1 MKKILCLL
9 SIIVTVFVAQAQE
22 RPMNGQSRPAMRN
35 RQGIELNQHVDS
47 ALLRKGMERQL
58 PQRQMTKEQRERLE
72 LFSIQFITKKL
83 DLTPTE
89 AEKFWP
95 LYNEQKEASR
105 NLMQT
110 AKQDEIAFQE
120 AMLVIRKKFKKD
132 LMPVLKT
139 EKRVNL
145 ALKVDRD
152 LLNKMRNEI
161 MRRKRPM

>member
-1 MKKILCLL
+1 MKKILCLF
-9 SIIVTVFVAQAQE
+9 SFIVTVFVAQAQE
-22 RPMNGQSRPAMRN
+22 QPMNGRNMQPPPPRAMN
-35 RQGIELNQHVDS
+35 
-47 ALLRKGMERQL
+47 
-58 PQRQMTKEQRERLE
+58 KEQRERLE

-110 AKQDEIAFQE
+110 AKEDEIAFQE

-132 LMPVLKT
+132 LMPILKS
-139 EKRVNL
+139 EERVNL

-152 LLNKMRNEI
+152 LLNRMRNEM

>member
-1 MKKILCLL
+1 MKKILCLFGF
-9 SIIVTVFVAQAQE
+9 IVTVFVAQAQE
-22 RPMNGQSRPAMRN
+22 QPMNGQSRPAMRN
-35 RQGIELNQHVDS
+35 RQ
-47 ALLRKGMERQL
+47 GMERQL

-132 LMPVLKT
+132 LMPILKT
-139 EKRVNL
+139 EERVNL

-152 LLNKMRNEI
+152 LLNRMRNEM

>member
-1 MKKILCLL
+1 MKKILCLF
-9 SIIVTVFVAQAQE
+9 SFIVTVFVAQAQE

-35 RQGIELNQHVDS
+35 RQ
-47 ALLRKGMERQL
+47 GMERQL

-132 LMPVLKT
+132 LMPILKT
-139 EKRVNL
+139 EERVNL

-152 LLNKMRNEI
+152 LLNRMRNEM

>member
-1 MKKILCLL
+1 MKKIFCLL
-9 SIIVTVFVAQAQE
+9 SFIMTFFVAQAQD
-22 RPMNGQSRPAMRN
+22 RPMNRQNMQPPPRPMN
-35 RQGIELNQHVDS
+35 KV
-47 ALLRKGMERQL
+47 
-58 PQRQMTKEQRERLE
+58 QRERLE
-72 LFSIQFITKKL
+72 SFRIQFITKKL
-83 DLTPTE
+83 DLTTAE

-110 AKQDEIAFQE
+110 AKEDEIAFQE

-132 LMPVLKT
+132 LMPILKT
-139 EKRVNL
+139 EERVNL

-152 LLNKMRNEI
+152 LLNRMRNEM

>member
-1 MKKILCLL
+1 MKKILCLF
-9 SIIVTVFVAQAQE
+9 SFIVTVFVAQAQE
-22 RPMNGQSRPAMRN
+22 QPMNGRNIQPPPPRAMN
-35 RQGIELNQHVDS
+35 
-47 ALLRKGMERQL
+47 
-58 PQRQMTKEQRERLE
+58 KEQRERLE

-83 DLTPTE
+83 NLTPAE

-95 LYNEQKEASR
+95 VYNEQKAASR

-110 AKQDEIAFQE
+110 AKEDEIAFQE

-132 LMPVLKT
+132 LMPILKS
-139 EKRVNL
+139 EERVNL

-152 LLNKMRNEI
+152 LLNRMRNEM

>member
-1 MKKILCLL
+1 MKKILCLFGF
-9 SIIVTVFVAQAQE
+9 IVTVFVAQAQE
-22 RPMNGQSRPAMRN
+22 QPMNSQSRPAIRN
-35 RQGIELNQHVDS
+35 RQGMD
-47 ALLRKGMERQL
+47 KQL

-83 DLTPTE
+83 DLTPAE

-95 LYNEQKEASR
+95 LYNEQKTASR

-110 AKQDEIAFQE
+110 AKEDEIAFQE

-132 LMPVLKT
+132 LMPILKS
-139 EKRVNL
+139 EERVNL

-152 LLNKMRNEI
+152 LLNRMRNEM

>member
-1 MKKILCLL
+1 MKKIFCLL
-9 SIIVTVFVAQAQE
+9 SFIVTFFVAQAQD
-22 RPMNGQSRPAMRN
+22 RPMNRQNMQPPPRP
-35 RQGIELNQHVDS
+35 
-47 ALLRKGMERQL
+47 
-58 PQRQMTKEQRERLE
+58 MTKEQRERLE

-83 DLTPTE
+83 DLTPAE

-110 AKQDEIAFQE
+110 AKEDEIAFQE

-132 LMPVLKT
+132 LMPILKT
-139 EKRVNL
+139 EERVNL
-145 ALKVDRD
+145 ALKVDRE
-152 LLNKMRNEI
+152 LLNKMRNEM

>member
-1 MKKILCLL
+1 MKKILCLFVFTI
-9 SIIVTVFVAQAQE
+9 SFFVAQAQE
-22 RPMNGQSRPAMRN
+22 QPMNGQNRPTMRN
-35 RQGIELNQHVDS
+35 RQG
-47 ALLRKGMERQL
+47 MEMPAPPP
-58 PQRQMTKEQRERLE
+58 PQRQMTKEQKERLE
-72 LFSIQFITKKL
+72 LYSIQFITKKL
-83 DLTPTE
+83 NLTPAE

-105 NLMQT
+105 NLMRT

-139 EKRVNL
+139 DERVNL
-145 ALKVDRD
+145 ALKVDRE
-152 LLNKMRNEI
+152 LLNKMRNEM

>member
-9 SIIVTVFVAQAQE
+9 SFIVTVFIAQAQE
-22 RPMNGQSRPAMRN
+22 HPMRGQNMQPPPRPM
-35 RQGIELNQHVDS
+35 
-47 ALLRKGMERQL
+47 
-58 PQRQMTKEQRERLE
+58 TKVQRERLE
-72 LFSIQFITKKL
+72 SFRIQFISKKL
-83 DLTPTE
+83 NLTPAE

-110 AKQDEIAFQE
+110 AKEDEIAFQE

-132 LMPVLKT
+132 LMPILKT
-139 EKRVNL
+139 EERVNL
-145 ALKVDRD
+145 ALKVDRE
-152 LLNKMRNEI
+152 LLNKMRNEM

>member
-1 MKKILCLL
+1 MKKILCLFGF
-9 SIIVTVFVAQAQE
+9 IVTVFVAQAQE
-22 RPMNGQSRPAMRN
+22 QPMNGQSRPAIRN
-35 RQGIELNQHVDS
+35 RQGMD
-47 ALLRKGMERQL
+47 RQL

-83 DLTPTE
+83 DLTPAE

-95 LYNEQKEASR
+95 LYNEQKTASR

-110 AKQDEIAFQE
+110 AKEDEIAFQE

-132 LMPVLKT
+132 LMPILKT
-139 EKRVNL
+139 EERVNL

-152 LLNKMRNEI
+152 LLNRMRNEM

>member
-1 MKKILCLL
+1 MKKILCLF
-9 SIIVTVFVAQAQE
+9 SFVVIIFVAQAQE
-22 RPMNGQSRPAMRN
+22 QPLNSRNMQPP
-35 RQGIELNQHVDS
+35 
-47 ALLRKGMERQL
+47 
-58 PQRQMTKEQRERLE
+58 PQRQMTKDQRERLE

-83 DLTPTE
+83 DLTPSE

-110 AKQDEIAFQE
+110 VKQDEIAFQE

-132 LMPVLKT
+132 LMPVLKS
-139 EKRVNL
+139 EERVNL
-145 ALKVDRD
+145 ALKVDRE
-152 LLNKMRNEI
+152 LLNKMRNEM

>member
-35 RQGIELNQHVDS
+35 RQGMDLNQHVDS
-47 ALLRKGMERQL
+47 DLLRKSMERQL

-132 LMPVLKT
+132 LMPILKT
-139 EKRVNL
+139 EERVNL

-152 LLNKMRNEI
+152 LLNRMRNEM

>member
-1 MKKILCLL
+1 MKKILCLFGF
-9 SIIVTVFVAQAQE
+9 IVTVFVAQAQE
-22 RPMNGQSRPAMRN
+22 QPMNSQSRPAIRN
-35 RQGIELNQHVDS
+35 RQGMD
-47 ALLRKGMERQL
+47 RQL

-83 DLTPTE
+83 DLTPAE

-95 LYNEQKEASR
+95 LYNEQKTASR

-110 AKQDEIAFQE
+110 AKEDEIAFQE

-132 LMPVLKT
+132 LMPILKT
-139 EKRVNL
+139 EERVNL

-152 LLNKMRNEI
+152 LLNRMRNEM
-161 MRRKRPM
+161 MRRRRPM